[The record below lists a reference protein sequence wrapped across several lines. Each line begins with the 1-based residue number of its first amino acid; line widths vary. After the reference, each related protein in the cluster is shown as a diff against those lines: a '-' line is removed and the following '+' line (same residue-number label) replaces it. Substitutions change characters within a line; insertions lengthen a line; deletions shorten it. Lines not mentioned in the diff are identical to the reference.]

1 MKRRIIN
8 GLVLLAMFQAYSQS
22 QQADSTGYKSAK
34 IKIDEI
40 NLVSSYYKQDG
51 DNSAV
56 TGGIGSEELT
66 DISNTLDIKL
76 VKYGKT
82 CIKHTLDFEI
92 GVDHYTSASSDMID
106 LSANSSASSADNR
119 VYPSLSYTRENE
131 EKGTTF
137 GIGISSST
145 EFDYQS
151 FGGNISYGVKTKD
164 RNGEFTARFQAFL
177 DQVKMIAPVELR
189 PGGEDDEEYGT
200 ENRNT
205 FAASLSYAQIINK
218 NFQVMFLADVI
229 TQQGY
234 LGLPFHRVYF
244 DDTTVHQEKL
254 PDSRLKIPI
263 AARAAYFL
271 GDNVIL
277 RGYYRFYSD
286 NWGINAH
293 TAELEVPIKATQF
306 FSIIP
311 FYRFYSQSAADYF
324 NGYRAHT
331 AADEFYTSNYDLSKF
346 TSQFFG
352 AGIKWSPLNG
362 VFGLRHFH
370 TIELRYGHY
379 DKSNTMAA
387 DIISVNVKFK

>member
-1 MKRRIIN
+1 M
-8 GLVLLAMFQAYSQS
+8 LLAMFQAVSQTKPE
-22 QQADSTGYKSAK
+22 DSTGYKSTR
-34 IKIDEI
+34 IKIEEI

-51 DNSAV
+51 SNSAV

-76 VKYGKT
+76 IKYGATGK
-82 CIKHTLDFEI
+82 KHTLDFEI

-131 EKGTTF
+131 DKGTTF
-137 GIGISSST
+137 GAGVSSST

-151 FGGNISYGVKTKD
+151 FGANVSYGVKTKD
-164 RNGEFTARFQAFL
+164 RTGEFTARFQAFL
-177 DQVKMIAPVELR
+177 DQVKMIEPVELR
-189 PGGEDDEEYGT
+189 AGGVDDEEYGT
-200 ENRNT
+200 EKRNT

-229 TQQGY
+229 SQQGF

-244 DDTTVHQEKL
+244 NDASVHQEKL
-254 PDSRLKIPI
+254 PDTRFKIPI
-263 AARAAYFL
+263 AVRGSYFL
-271 GDNVIL
+271 GDNIIL

-286 NWGINAH
+286 DWGITAH

-324 NGYRAHT
+324 NGFQAHT
-331 AADEFYTSNYDLSKF
+331 AADEYYTSNYDLSKF

-352 AGIKWSPLNG
+352 AGIKWSPLHG
-362 VFGLRHFH
+362 VFGIKHFH
-370 TIELRYGHY
+370 TAELRYGHY
-379 DKSNTMAA
+379 DKSNSMAA
-387 DIISVNVKFK
+387 DIVSLNVKFK